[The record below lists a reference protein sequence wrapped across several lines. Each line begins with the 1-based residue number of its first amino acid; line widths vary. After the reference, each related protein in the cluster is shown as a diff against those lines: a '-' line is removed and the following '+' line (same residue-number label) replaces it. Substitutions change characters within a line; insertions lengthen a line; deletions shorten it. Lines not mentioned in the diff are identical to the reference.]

1 LVKKYGD
8 LKCIVLL
15 MVFRG
20 SSKYVLDD
28 STARYSKREE
38 ETNGSCREYMPS
50 AWQVHSILS
59 YSIVSSI

>member
-1 LVKKYGD
+1 
-8 LKCIVLL
+8 

-28 STARYSKREE
+28 STASRYSKREE

-50 AWQVHSILS
+50 AWQVRSILS